1 MKIIVGLGNP
11 DKKYKLSRHNIGRLT
26 LTDWQKA
33 ADFPDFK
40 LKKKYKA
47 QITEASFA
55 RKKIMLV
62 LPETSMNLSGKS
74 IKALLVNY
82 KTPAT
87 RIWVIHDDIDVDLG
101 KIKIVKN
108 KGAAG
113 HKGVQSII
121 NKIRTKNFIRFRIG
135 INPDYKAVK
144 PFSHLAMESFVLQK
158 FTKKEKEI
166 IKKTVKKTIE
176 AIETA
181 LKQGVAKAMNRF
193 N

>member
-11 DKKYKLSRHNIGRLT
+11 DKKYKLTRHNIGRLT
-26 LTDWQKA
+26 LIEWQKTA
-33 ADFPDFK
+33 GFPDFK

-101 KIKIVKN
+101 KIKIIEN
-108 KGAAG
+108 RGAAG

-121 NKIRTKNFIRFRIG
+121 NKIRTKDFVRFRIG
-135 INPDYKAVK
+135 IKPKHLNPEALDN
-144 PFSHLAMESFVLQK
+144 FVLQK
-158 FTKKEKEI
+158 FTKKEKEV